1 MSRLHPILNLASG
14 AIPDDAFFVARPSPL
29 GNPYAI
35 GVNGDRETVIG
46 KYAQWL
52 RARIEERDPVVCTAL
67 LGIRP
72 GQSLVCH
79 CAPKRCH
86 AEVIAAELESG
97 LQERLRSRQQKT
109 YRYAGI
115 GSRTTPAA
123 VLSLMHRIAARLSEL
138 GYTLLSG
145 GATGADSAFA
155 SGASKKEI
163 YLPWPGF
170 SGNHSVFDR
179 PGAEAFRVA
188 SCLHPTWNHCK
199 EQVQALHARNAHE
212 ILGQDLRSPV
222 DFVVCWT
229 PDGCES
235 ELQRTR
241 LTGGTGQAIALAD
254 RWGIPVINLA
264 HGKDA
269 VHRLAELVKAD
280 HDQARGKA
288 KLDDLLAIVPCSDR
302 LD

>member
-1 MSRLHPILNLASG
+1 M
-14 AIPDDAFFVARPSPL
+14 
-29 GNPYAI
+29 
-35 GVNGDRETVIG
+35 
-46 KYAQWL
+46 
-52 RARIEERDPVVCTAL
+52 DPVVCTAL

-86 AEVIAAELESG
+86 AEVIAAQLQSG

-155 SGASKKEI
+155 SGASKNEI
-163 YLPWPGF
+163 YLPWPAF
-170 SGNHSVFDR
+170 RDHQSIFDL
-179 PGAEAFRVA
+179 PSAEAFRVA
-188 SCLHPTWNHCK
+188 ALLHPAWDSCSDRAR
-199 EQVQALHARNAHE
+199 ALHARNSHQ
-212 ILGQDLRSPV
+212 ILGADLRTPV

-235 ELQRTR
+235 EQDRSR
-241 LTGGTGQAIALAD
+241 RTGGTGQAISLAH
-254 RWGIPVINLA
+254 RWGVPVINLA
-264 HGKDA
+264 RGRGA
-269 VHRLAELVKAD
+269 LLSLADMV
-280 HDQARGKA
+280 QTNR
-288 KLDDLLAIVPCSDR
+288 DL
-302 LD
+302 